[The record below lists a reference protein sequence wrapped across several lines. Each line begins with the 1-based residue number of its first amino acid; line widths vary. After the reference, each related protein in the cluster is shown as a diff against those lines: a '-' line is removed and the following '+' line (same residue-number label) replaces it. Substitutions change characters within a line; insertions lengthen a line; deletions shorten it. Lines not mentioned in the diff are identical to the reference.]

1 MNGQS
6 SNVFCASTLLGINAA
21 SKHPELAEDFLKL
34 CFRKENQE
42 TIWSGFPVNQAAFEK
57 VFVPDEK
64 LVDENGAFG
73 WESMSTPEGE
83 RASFVSYWPD
93 EKQKEDI
100 RKCIEAADTP
110 YIENKMLEDAVYE
123 EGSGYL
129 QGIRS
134 LEDTLDV
141 IEKRITLYLAE

>member
-1 MNGQS
+1 
-6 SNVFCASTLLGINAA
+6 
-21 SKHPELAEDFLKL
+21 
-34 CFRKENQE
+34 
-42 TIWSGFPVNQAAFEK
+42 
-57 VFVPDEK
+57 
-64 LVDENGAFG
+64 
-73 WESMSTPEGE
+73 MSTPEGE